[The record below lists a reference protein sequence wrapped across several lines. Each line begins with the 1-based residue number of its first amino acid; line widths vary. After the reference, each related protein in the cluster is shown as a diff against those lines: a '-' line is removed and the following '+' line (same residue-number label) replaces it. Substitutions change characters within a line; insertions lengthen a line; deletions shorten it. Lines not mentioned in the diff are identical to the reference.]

1 MSALSQWLA
10 KQFTPASIIAL
21 LAVVITT
28 GVYIKSSAESIGQL
42 QDSYRELGL
51 RVNDHCQEASV
62 RWDALTRFGSD
73 NAKVYMD
80 HNDKRTALIEQ
91 RLSAVE
97 EGFRQISVSLA
108 RIESKMEFVAE
119 WAKQNGA
126 VRKDVP

>member
-42 QDSYRELGL
+42 QDSYRELGV
-51 RVNDHCQEASV
+51 RVNDHCQEATIK
-62 RWDALTRFGSD
+62 WDALTRFGSD
-73 NAKVYMD
+73 CAKSYMD
-80 HNDKRTALIEQ
+80 ANDKRTAAIEQ
-91 RLSAVE
+91 RLANVE

-108 RIESKMEFVAE
+108 RIESKMEFMAE
-119 WAKQNGA
+119 WVKRQES
-126 VRKDVP
+126 DWSP